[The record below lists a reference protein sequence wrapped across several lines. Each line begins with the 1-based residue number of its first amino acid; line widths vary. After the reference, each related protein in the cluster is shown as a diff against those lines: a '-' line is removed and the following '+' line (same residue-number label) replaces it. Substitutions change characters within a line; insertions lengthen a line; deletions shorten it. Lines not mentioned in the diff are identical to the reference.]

1 MCRIAVRV
9 EEDLKRAIQAEAD
22 ARGIS
27 PSEVVREAV
36 EVYLRDRPRR
46 ETSFEIAQR
55 IGLIGCAKD
64 LPPDLS
70 TNPDYMQGFG
80 RSDA

>member
-36 EVYLRDRPRR
+36 EAYLRDRPRR
-46 ETSFEIAQR
+46 ETSFEIAKR

-70 TNPDYMQGFG
+70 MNPDYMDGFG